1 VAERHSGEEVVV
13 LLGTPNAESSRLY
26 ALTVTEGDPS
36 WAGALA
42 GVNLNLP
49 VYHITEEPV
58 KAQIAPETYEE
69 HVALMEVVLDVES
82 IAKAVQDV
90 RTSMGQSAR

>member
-1 VAERHSGEEVVV
+1 VAERHSGADVVV

-42 GVNLNLP
+42 GVTLNLP
-49 VYHITEEPV
+49 VYHITEAPV
-58 KAQIAPETYEE
+58 KAQIASDTYDE
-69 HVALMEVVLDVES
+69 HVALMEVVLDVDS
-82 IAKAVQDV
+82 IAKAMQDV
-90 RTSMGQSAR
+90 RASAGQPAR

>member
-1 VAERHSGEEVVV
+1 VAERHSGADVVV

-42 GVNLNLP
+42 GVTLNLP
-49 VYHITEEPV
+49 VYHIMEAPV
-58 KAQIAPETYEE
+58 KAQIAPDTYEE

-90 RTSMGQSAR
+90 RASMGKPAR

>member
-1 VAERHSGEEVVV
+1 MAERHSGDAVVV

-26 ALTVTEGDPS
+26 ALTVTEGDPA

-49 VYHITEEPV
+49 VYHITEEAV
-58 KAQIAPETYEE
+58 KAQIAPDTYEE

-82 IAKAVQDV
+82 IAKAVQEV
-90 RTSMGQSAR
+90 RTSVGQTAS

>member
-1 VAERHSGEEVVV
+1 MAERYTPDELVV

-42 GVNLNLP
+42 GTALQLP
-49 VYHITEEPV
+49 VYHITEAPL
-58 KAQIAPETYEE
+58 KAQVAPEVYDE
-69 HVALMEVVLDVES
+69 HVALMEVVLDVED
-82 IAKAVQDV
+82 IAQVMQEV
-90 RTSMGQSAR
+90 RAQTGQRTG

>member
-1 VAERHSGEEVVV
+1 V

-26 ALTVTEGDPS
+26 ALTVTEGDPA

-42 GVNLNLP
+42 GTSLNLP
-49 VYHITEEPV
+49 VYHVTEAAV
-58 KAQIAPETYEE
+58 KAQIAPDTYEE

-82 IAKAVQDV
+82 IAKAVQEV
-90 RTSMGQSAR
+90 RASVGQTAR

>member
-1 VAERHSGEEVVV
+1 VAERHSGDEVVV

-42 GVNLNLP
+42 GASLNLP
-49 VYHITEEPV
+49 VYHIIEEAV
-58 KAQIAPETYEE
+58 KTQIAPDTYEE
-69 HVALMEVVLDVES
+69 HVALMEVVLDAES

-90 RTSMGQSAR
+90 RASVGQPPR